1 MIVLGF
7 VISNFSNIKIWI
19 LSVWKCLKKIINQ
32 SNSPDEFIIALCYCC
47 IQKAILST
55 HIILPLCPQGFSWQ
69 AVWHRA
75 EELKAVVLLLCTC
88 VPLQS
93 DLTSNHVISQV
104 AVCLQ
109 MYFRPLTSWPSNP
122 ASLNNNAFWLS
133 EGNKCFFNVR
143 GQRLIILRV
152 AWVKILVWTKHMWCI
167 PSFSLRGCYLQSSE
181 GKVWRSSLKES
192 FEFLQFTSSRYCVHL
207 VQTF

>member
-1 MIVLGF
+1 MNSSLPYIIAVSQKPF
-7 VISNFSNIKIWI
+7 CPPI
-19 LSVWKCLKKIINQ
+19 LSCHCVLKVWR
-32 SNSPDEFIIALCYCC
+32 
-47 IQKAILST
+47 
-55 HIILPLCPQGFSWQ
+55 W
-69 AVWHRA
+69 A
-75 EELKAVVLLLCTC
+75 EQLKALVLLLCTC

-93 DLTSNHVISQV
+93 DLTSKHVISQV

-122 ASLNNNAFWLS
+122 TPLNNNAFWLS
-133 EGNKCFFNVR
+133 EDNKCFSNVR
-143 GQRLIILRV
+143 DQRLSLLRV

-192 FEFLQFTSSRYCVHL
+192 F
-207 VQTF
+207 